1 MICACAECGDL
12 SPLLPLSEFDFIF
25 LEKYQE
31 WREKARMSE
40 LEIWLDIRFFLARLS
55 SCFTGDE
62 NMNFLPSR
70 VAEMGRKWEERQKN
84 SPA

>member
-31 WREKARMSE
+31 WREKSRMSE

-55 SCFTGDE
+55 GCFTGDE

-70 VAEMGRKWEERQKN
+70 VAEMGRRWEERHKN
-84 SPA
+84 